1 MRKISILFILFLASS
16 CVEIALL
23 TSVKTASIVTR
34 EKSISN
40 SSEDLM
46 IETRLIKDFTFNGF
60 KSPVNMVDITVN
72 EGRVLLTGIVKNEKK
87 ARKAVDIAW
96 KIKNVREVI
105 DEIQIV
111 KNFRI
116 FRTSNQYLKDSA
128 ITSNIQSKLIFAK
141 NIASAN
147 YQIITVNSVVYILG
161 TAQSQSAIYKV
172 SNIAAKAKGVNR
184 VVSHVILKND
194 KRRRA

>member
-46 IETRLIKDFTFNGF
+46 IETRLIKGFTFNGF
-60 KSPVNMVDITVN
+60 KSPANMVGITVN